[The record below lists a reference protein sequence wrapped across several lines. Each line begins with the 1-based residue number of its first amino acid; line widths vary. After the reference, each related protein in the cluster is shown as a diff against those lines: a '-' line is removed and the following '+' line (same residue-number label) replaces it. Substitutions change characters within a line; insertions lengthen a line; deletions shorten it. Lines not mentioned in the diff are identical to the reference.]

1 MLIMKHITL
10 LTLFAIL
17 AVGTAGIITA
27 VKNIPATEAKQVIC
41 AENGDETVSES
52 VCQNKKT
59 GENTHTICDLR
70 FGSCY
75 PATTTFDKQEAK
87 DISKS
92 LKAECKQSPDI
103 FTCEKSNP

>member
-1 MLIMKHITL
+1 MPIMKHITL

-41 AENGDETVSES
+41 AENGDENVGES

-59 GENTHTICDLR
+59 GESTHTICDLH
-70 FGSCY
+70 FDTCLNAKG
-75 PATTTFDKQEAK
+75 TVDKQEAK
-87 DISKS
+87 DNSKI